1 MSDEALLKMKQDD
14 WLEACKEID
23 KLKSDLDLAI
33 EALNNAEEKFYQAWI
48 KNEGFDDEQ
57 SKHELFEI
65 IYEGREETK
74 DALAKLH
81 ERK

>member
-33 EALNNAEEKFYQAWI
+33 EALKNAEGCFAYEDAENVEKA
-48 KNEGFDDEQ
+48 
-57 SKHELFEI
+57 LPI
-65 IYEGREETK
+65 IQET
-74 DALAKLH
+74 LAKLQ
-81 ERK
+81 

>member
-33 EALNNAEEKFYQAWI
+33 EALEWYMENCEVCAYELMGGDGAPSGYLPYDEKWTKAKETLARL
-48 KNEGFDDEQ
+48 KND
-57 SKHELFEI
+57 
-65 IYEGREETK
+65 
-74 DALAKLH
+74 
-81 ERK
+81 